1 MDFDQLLYL
10 IGNEPVFDSS
20 LLMAG
25 NINPEYV
32 RTQLSRWVATG
43 KIYQLRRGVYALAP
57 PYQKN
62 TPHPFLIANRLQR
75 ASYVSLQSALAFY
88 GMIPETV
95 YRTVSVSTMRTESL
109 KTPLGDYDFRHI
121 QNKLFFGYQL
131 INLQGQHAFVASPE
145 KALLDLIYL
154 VPKGGSEEFLSEMRL
169 QNIAQVDLQKIQK
182 MASIFKKAKIQT
194 AIEVIARIKENE
206 NLTYED
212 L

>member
-1 MDFDQLLYL
+1 MVFDELLKL
-10 IGNEPVFDSS
+10 IDNEPVFDSS

-25 NINPEYV
+25 NINPEYI
-32 RTQLSRWVATG
+32 RTQLSRWVTTG

-57 PYQKN
+57 PYQKIK
-62 TPHPFLIANRLQR
+62 PHPFLIANRLQK
-75 ASYVSLQSALAFY
+75 ASYVSLQSALAYY
-88 GMIPETV
+88 GMIPDTV
-95 YRTVSVSTMRTESL
+95 NRIVSVTTVRTESI

-131 INLQGQHAFVASPE
+131 INLQGQYAFVATPE

-154 VPKGGSEEFLSEMRL
+154 VPKGDTEEFLFELRL
-169 QNIAQVDLQKIQK
+169 QNLAQVDFSEIHK

-194 AIEVIARIKENE
+194 AIEIIAKIKENE

>member
-1 MDFDQLLYL
+1 MEFDKLLKL
-10 IGNEPVFDSS
+10 VGNELVFDSS

-121 QNKLFFGYQL
+121 PNKLFFGYQL
-131 INLQGQHAFVASPE
+131 I
-145 KALLDLIYL
+145 
-154 VPKGGSEEFLSEMRL
+154 
-169 QNIAQVDLQKIQK
+169 
-182 MASIFKKAKIQT
+182 T
-194 AIEVIARIKENE
+194 
-206 NLTYED
+206 
-212 L
+212 